1 MPGRTSMIIT
11 HRIST
16 IRNVD
21 YIALIEKGKVV
32 EFGDRESILAM
43 PEGKLQSLLTQ

>member
-1 MPGRTSMIIT
+1 MIIT

-21 YIALIEKGKVV
+21 YVALIERGKVV
-32 EFGDRESILAM
+32 EFGDRESILAQ
-43 PEGKLQSLLTQ
+43 EDGKLQSILMQ